1 LKIAAVS
8 DKIDE
13 KNPNERRE
21 RTMKFVSKDRYDMAD
36 LLYIMELLRAPD
48 GCPWDRVQTH
58 ESIRRNMIEEAY
70 EVVDALDRRHTD
82 DLKEELGDVLM
93 QVVFHARM
101 EEEQGSFDFGDVVDG
116 TCKKLVFRHPFVFG
130 DAQKDDADRAVA
142 DWEAQKKIEKAQK
155 SQTDSMRSVPSSF
168 PALIRGSKLQ
178 EKAARSGVDWRDA
191 GQALCDVQELVNL
204 LQSGTRTAEEQH
216 RLYGQLL
223 FAAAGAARL
232 SGVEP
237 EAALSHASDD
247 FLTQFARYES
257 GNVLD
262 RAGTPAEMLKAKR

>member
-1 LKIAAVS
+1 
-8 DKIDE
+8 
-13 KNPNERRE
+13 
-21 RTMKFVSKDRYDMAD
+21 MKFVSKDRYDLAD

-70 EVVDALDRRHTD
+70 EVVDALDRKHTA

-93 QVVFHARM
+93 QVVFHARI

-178 EKAARSGVDWRDA
+178 EKAARSGVDWSDA
-191 GQALCDVQELVNL
+191 NQALNDVQTLTVR
-204 LQSGTRTAEEQH
+204 LQSETLTEQEEH

-237 EAALSHASDD
+237 EAALNHTSDE
-247 FLTQFARYES
+247 FLMQFARHES
-257 GNVLD
+257 ENTLGC
-262 RAGTPAEMLKAKR
+262 AGTPGEMLAGKD

>member
-1 LKIAAVS
+1 V
-8 DKIDE
+8 E
-13 KNPNERRE
+13 VVR
-21 RTMKFVSKDRYDMAD
+21 
-36 LLYIMELLRAPD
+36 LLRSPE

-58 ESIRRNMIEEAY
+58 DSIRRNFLEEVY
-70 EVVDALDRRHTD
+70 ECCEAIDTD
-82 DLKEELGDVLM
+82 DQALMQEELGDVMM
-93 QVVFHARM
+93 QVIFHAGI
-101 EEEQGSFDFGDVVDG
+101 EQDRGRFDLTDVCDNAV
-116 TCKKLVFRHPFVFG
+116 KKLVFRHPFVFG

-178 EKAARSGVDWRDA
+178 EKAARSGVDWRDV

-204 LQSGTRTAEEQH
+204 LQSGTRTADEQH

-257 GNVLD
+257 GNALD

>member
-1 LKIAAVS
+1 M
-8 DKIDE
+8 
-13 KNPNERRE
+13 NFTP
-21 RTMKFVSKDRYDMAD
+21 KDRYDMAD
-36 LLYIMELLRAPD
+36 LLEIMKLLRAPD

-70 EVVDALDRRHTD
+70 EAVDALDRAHTE

-93 QVVFHARM
+93 QVVFHARI

-116 TCKKLVFRHPFVFG
+116 TCKKLVFRHPFVFSN
-130 DAQKDDADRAVA
+130 AVKEDADRAVA
-142 DWEAQKKIEKAQK
+142 DWEAQKKVEKAQK

-178 EKAARSGVDWRDA
+178 EKAARSGVDWPDAAHALRDV
-191 GQALCDVQELVNL
+191 QALTAQ
-204 LQSGTRTAEEQH
+204 LQRADLTAEEQH
-216 RLYGQLL
+216 RLYGRLL

-232 SGVEP
+232 SGTEP

-247 FLTQFARYES
+247 FLNCFAVCEAS
-257 GNVLD
+257 GNLTC
-262 RAGTPAEMLKAKR
+262 GTPMDVLQTKG